1 MARHN
6 RNTRPIA
13 GLAAVFAIGL
23 IAVAVPVK
31 SANAEHHATA
41 APGYFYSDLGYY
53 SSPAP
58 TYYSTPAPTY
68 YATPAPT
75 YYYAPAPTYYSQPA
89 PTYYSTPA
97 PTYYSQPAPT
107 YYSQPA
113 YYSAPQPYAQSYNGD
128 SSDGLWFSE
137 R

>member
-1 MARHN
+1 MARHY

-13 GLAAVFAIGL
+13 GLAAAFAVGL
-23 IAVAVPVK
+23 IAAAVPVK

-53 SSPAP
+53 SAPTP
-58 TYYSTPAPTY
+58 TYYSTPAPT
-68 YATPAPT
+68 
-75 YYYAPAPTYYSQPA
+75 YYAPAPTYYSQPA
-89 PTYYSTPA
+89 PTYYSPPA
-97 PTYYSQPAPT
+97 PTYYSQPATTYYYSQPAPT

-113 YYSAPQPYAQSYNGD
+113 YYSAPQPYVQTYNSD
-128 SSDGLWFSE
+128 SSDGLWVPE